1 MAQTRSRRGSTASTR
16 RSRDLIGPLKK
27 GRLTKFGYHDVHDLS
42 ETQRH
47 DALSKAVEKFG
58 SLSVWKMVNVL
69 YIYNKSH
76 PKMRSLFNRDRVW
89 IKNTFGLK
97 A

>member
-1 MAQTRSRRGSTASTR
+1 MAQTRRVKRARGSTR
-16 RSRDLIGPLKK
+16 KLIGPLKK
-27 GRLTKFGYHDVHDLS
+27 GRLTKFGYHDVHYLS

-47 DALSKAVEKFG
+47 SALRKAVEKFG

-69 YIYNKSH
+69 YVYNKAH
-76 PKMRSLFNRDRVW
+76 PKMRNLFNSDRIW